1 MIKYRRTYIGTPLIT
16 HYERIVLLEVPL
28 NQYKGYTMQTARRNF
43 LKYASIV
50 GITSLTGIS
59 LYAKNPDHQFQ
70 ADEIGSTHM
79 DEHFDPDSWL

>member
-1 MIKYRRTYIGTPLIT
+1 MHYIGIS
-16 HYERIVLLEVPL
+16 YID
-28 NQYKGYTMQTARRNF
+28 QYKGYTMQTARRNF

-59 LYAKNPDHQFQ
+59 LYAKSPDQKAQ
-70 ADEIGSTHM
+70 VEEIGSTHM

>member
-1 MIKYRRTYIGTPLIT
+1 
-16 HYERIVLLEVPL
+16 
-28 NQYKGYTMQTARRNF
+28 MQTARRNF

-59 LYAKNPDHQFQ
+59 LYAKSPDQKAQ
-70 ADEIGSTHM
+70 VEEIGSTHM